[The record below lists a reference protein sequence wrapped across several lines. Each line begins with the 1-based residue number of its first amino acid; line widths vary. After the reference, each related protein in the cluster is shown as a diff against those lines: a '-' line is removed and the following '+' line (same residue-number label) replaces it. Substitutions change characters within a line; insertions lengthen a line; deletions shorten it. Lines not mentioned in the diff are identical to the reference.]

1 MTDRRRN
8 AFVLLVVL
16 ALLII
21 SGIVIAG
28 KPTRLGLDL
37 KGGVQLVYQGEPTPQ
52 VPKVTPEAI
61 DNAINTIRKR
71 TDALG
76 VSEPEIQRSANDQIT
91 IGLPDVKNVD
101 RAEQQV
107 GSTAQLQFYDWEPNI
122 YSGPNQLV
130 DPATAAQSSAPNNPI
145 FSLYQAVL
153 RASQSKPRA
162 EATDV
167 PAGGPDKAIVQKFN
181 GNQQQIRQYYDQ
193 RNDTTGDQYYLFA
206 PALKGQQPKLISG
219 PENSC
224 VSLLSDYTDKLSK
237 SGPKPAPRPVVNATQ
252 CRDQLSALGVAGPPQ
267 GSKILKVPKG
277 VIVIGAEATNGAKP
291 GAPPPGYFV
300 VEDDSAL
307 SGSDIRNPKEQT
319 DQAGAPNVTFE
330 FSGFGRKQ
338 FAATTKRIA
347 QRGAEQILPAG
358 TPPSQ
363 AAQLADQRFA
373 ITLDNQLIS
382 LATVDFHDNPDGIDG
397 RTGAEINN
405 IGSASQARDL
415 AQNLRI
421 GALPINL
428 KLISKTQVSST
439 LGKQALHQ
447 GLIAGAVGLA
457 LTLIFLLSFYRVLG
471 LVAALGLVIYA
482 VILFALVK
490 LIPITMTLP
499 GIAGLIL
506 TLGVAA
512 DANIVIFERIKEEA
526 RGGASIPRAISQG
539 YGKALKAIID
549 ANVVTIGVAFILF
562 MLATSSV
569 KGFAFTLLVGTL
581 VSLFTAVLATSAIL
595 GSLARTSLLRS
606 KHALAAG
613 KERIRWHFDFM
624 GKSKWFFSMSGLIL
638 CAGAL
643 AIAGLGVNFGI
654 DFESGTRVTTPVEK
668 AASVAQ
674 VRNALAPLGY
684 GDAKIQQV
692 KDKQL
697 GAHVFQITVK
707 KLPPNKVNQVR
718 NALDQKFGVV
728 RANFSA
734 DSVGPTFGAQIAKT
748 AIIAIIASLVLISL
762 YIGLRFEFK
771 FAVPVLIALAHDLLI
786 TAGVYALFQREVTAD
801 TVAALLTILGYSLYD
816 TIIVF
821 DRIRENV
828 PRMPRA
834 TFSQIVNRSM
844 AEVLTRSLATSF
856 STLLPILAL
865 MIFGGQTL
873 QDFGFALLVGVASGA
888 YSSIFIAGPV
898 LVHWK
903 EREPVYVRRRQLALE
918 DFGGVVPAY
927 APGTFGG
934 EQAGE
939 VVETPARR
947 PTRPQRPG
955 QRPGRRVG
963 TPTRGNGPGDGARA
977 GTAVEAPPPVEA
989 PEPEEIEET
998 PVAEEPQE
1006 VKEPQ
1011 TTDGRDDADGADG
1024 ADRADGADDA
1034 DAQSSVSST
1043 AGPNRPRK
1051 KQQQQRRRKRHGR
1064 R

>member
-1 MTDRRRN
+1 MTSSRRN

-16 ALLII
+16 ALVLISGLII
-21 SGIVIAG
+21 TT

-37 KGGVQLVYQGEPTPQ
+37 KGGVQLIYQGEPTPQ

-61 DNAINTIRKR
+61 DNAISTIRKR

-76 VSEPEIQRSANDQIT
+76 VSEPEIQRSADNQIS
-91 IGLPDVKNVD
+91 IGLPDVKNVA

-122 YSGPNQLV
+122 YEGPNKLV
-130 DPATAAQSSAPNNPI
+130 DPNTAASNNAPNSPI

-153 RASQSKPRA
+153 RGSKSLPRA
-162 EATDV
+162 EPTDV
-167 PAGGPDKAIVQKFN
+167 PAGGPDPAIVQKFN
-181 GNQQQIRQYYDQ
+181 GNQQQIQQYYDQ
-193 RNDTTGDQYYLFA
+193 KNDTSGDKYYLFGPS
-206 PALKGQQPKLISG
+206 PAKNQNPKLITG
-219 PENSC
+219 PESSC
-224 VSLLSDYTDKLSK
+224 QELLSDYTDKLAK
-237 SGPKPAPRPVVNATQ
+237 GGPKPGPRQFDKNTVCAS
-252 CRDQLSALGVAGPPQ
+252 QLGALGSAGPPA
-267 GSKILKVPKG
+267 GSRILKVPKG
-277 VIVIGAEATNGAKP
+277 VVIIGAEGTKGAKP
-291 GAPPPGYFV
+291 GTPPPGYFV
-300 VEDDSAL
+300 LEDDSSL
-307 SGSDIRNPKEQT
+307 SGSDIKNPKQQT
-319 DQAGAPNVTFE
+319 DQAGAPDVTFE

-347 QRGAEQILPAG
+347 QRGANQLLAPG
-358 TPPSQ
+358 TPP
-363 AAQLADQRFA
+363 ANADQRFA
-373 ITLDNQLIS
+373 ITLDNQIVS
-382 LATVDFHDNPDGIDG
+382 LATVDFRDNPDGIDG

-405 IGSASQARDL
+405 IGSIQDANDL
-415 AQNLRI
+415 ARNLRI

-457 LTLIFLLSFYRVLG
+457 LTLIFLLFFYRVLG
-471 LVAALGLVIYA
+471 LVAAGGLVIYGILLYA
-482 VILFALVK
+482 VIK
-490 LIPITMTLP
+490 LIPITLTLP
-499 GIAGLIL
+499 GIAGMIL

-512 DANIVIFERIKEEA
+512 DANIVIFERIKEEV

-595 GSLARTSLLRS
+595 GSLAKTRVLRS

-624 GKSKWFFSMSGLIL
+624 GKSKWFFAMSGAII

-654 DFESGTRVTTPVEK
+654 DFESGTRITTPVQQT
-668 AASVAQ
+668 ANVTA
-674 VRNALAPLGY
+674 VRNAIAPLGY

-692 KDKQL
+692 QDKQL
-697 GAHVFQITVK
+697 GQHVFQITVK
-707 KLPPNKVNQVR
+707 KLPPNKVITVE
-718 NALDQKFGVV
+718 NALDQKLGVV

-748 AIIAIIASLVLISL
+748 ALIAIIASLVLISL
-762 YIGLRFEFK
+762 YIALRFEFK

-786 TAGVYALFQREVTAD
+786 TTGVYALFQREVTAD
-801 TVAALLTILGYSLYD
+801 TVAALLTILGFSLYD

-844 AEVLTRSLATSF
+844 AEVLTRSLATTL

-865 MIFGGQTL
+865 LAFGGQTL
-873 QDFGFALLVGVASGA
+873 KDFGFALLVGVASGA
-888 YSSIFIAGPV
+888 YSSIFIASPV
-898 LVHWK
+898 LTHWK

-934 EQAGE
+934 EQEGE
-939 VVETPARR
+939 VVETPARGAPEQRQRLGRAGR
-947 PTRPQRPG
+947 PSARP
-955 QRPGRRVG
+955 V
-963 TPTRGNGPGDGARA
+963 RGNGPGDGGSRA
-977 GTAVEAPPPVEA
+977 GTAVEEPPAVE
-989 PEPEEIEET
+989 PDEIQEIEE
-998 PVAEEPQE
+998 PASAGAEDRP
-1006 VKEPQ
+1006 
-1011 TTDGRDDADGADG
+1011 DGNGTDGADG
-1024 ADRADGADDA
+1024 ADRKDGKDREDD
-1034 DAQSSVSST
+1034 QSATSST
-1043 AGPNRPRK
+1043 GPSQPRK
-1051 KQQQQRRRKRHGR
+1051 KQQQQQQRRRKRHGR

>member
-1 MTDRRRN
+1 MTSSRRN

-16 ALLII
+16 ALVLLSALII
-21 SGIVIAG
+21 TT

-37 KGGVQLVYQGEPTPQ
+37 KGGVQLIYQGEPTPQ
-52 VPKVTPEAI
+52 VPKVTPESI
-61 DNAINTIRKR
+61 DNAISTIRKR

-76 VSEPEIQRSANDQIT
+76 VSEPEIQRSADNQIS
-91 IGLPDVKNVD
+91 IGLPDVKNVA

-122 YSGPNQLV
+122 YEGPNKLV
-130 DPATAAQSSAPNNPI
+130 DPNTAASNNAPNSPI

-153 RASQSKPRA
+153 RGSKSLPRA
-162 EATDV
+162 EPTDI
-167 PAGGPDKAIVQKFN
+167 PAGGADPAIVQKFG
-181 GNQQQIRQYYDQ
+181 GNQQKIEQYYDQ
-193 RNDTTGDQYYLFA
+193 KNDTSGDKYYLFGPA
-206 PALKGQQPKLISG
+206 PGKNQNPKLITG
-219 PENSC
+219 PEGTC
-224 VSLLSDYTDKLSK
+224 QELLSTYSDKLGKGS
-237 SGPKPAPRPVVNATQ
+237 PKPAPRPVTKGTQ
-252 CRDQLSALGVAGPPQ
+252 CSDELTALGVAGPPA
-267 GSKILKVPKG
+267 GSTVLKVPKG
-277 VIVIGAEATNGAKP
+277 VVIIGAAATKGAPP
-291 GAPPPGYFV
+291 GAAPPGYFV

-307 SGSDIRNPKEQT
+307 SGSDIKNPKQQT
-319 DQAGAPNVTFE
+319 DQAGAPDVTFE

-347 QRGAEQILPAG
+347 QRGASQLLPPG
-358 TPPSQ
+358 TPP
-363 AAQLADQRFA
+363 ANADQRFA
-373 ITLDNQLIS
+373 ITLDNQIVS
-382 LATVDFHDNPDGIDG
+382 LATVDFRDNPDGIDG

-405 IGSASQARDL
+405 IGSIQDANDL
-415 AQNLRI
+415 ARNLRI

-447 GLIAGAVGLA
+447 GLVAGAVGLA

-471 LVAALGLVIYA
+471 LVAAGGLVIYG
-482 VILFALVK
+482 ILLYALIK
-490 LIPITMTLP
+490 LIPITLTLP
-499 GIAGLIL
+499 GIAGMIL

-512 DANIVIFERIKEEA
+512 DANIVIFERIKEEV

-595 GSLARTSLLRS
+595 GSLARTRVLRS

-624 GKSKWFFSMSGLIL
+624 GNSKWFFAMSGAII

-654 DFESGTRVTTPVEK
+654 DFESGTRITTPVQQ
-668 AASVAQ
+668 AASVND
-674 VRNALAPLGY
+674 VRNAISPLGY

-692 KDKQL
+692 QDKQL
-697 GAHVFQITVK
+697 GQHVFQITVK
-707 KLPPNKVNQVR
+707 QLPPNKVNRVE
-718 NALDQKFGVV
+718 NALDQKLGVV

-748 AIIAIIASLVLISL
+748 ALIAIIASLVLISL
-762 YIGLRFEFK
+762 YIALRFEFK
-771 FAVPVLIALAHDLLI
+771 YAVPVLIALAHDLLI
-786 TAGVYALFQREVTAD
+786 TTGVYALFQREVTAD
-801 TVAALLTILGYSLYD
+801 TVAALLTILGFSLYD

-844 AEVLTRSLATSF
+844 AEVLTRSLATSL
-856 STLLPILAL
+856 STLLPIIAL
-865 MIFGGQTL
+865 LVFGGQTL
-873 QDFGFALLVGVASGA
+873 KDFGFALLVGVASGA

-898 LVHWK
+898 LMHWK

-934 EQAGE
+934 DQDGG
-939 VVETPARR
+939 VVETPARAPEQRQRLGRAGR
-947 PTRPQRPG
+947 PSARP
-955 QRPGRRVG
+955 V
-963 TPTRGNGPGDGARA
+963 RGNGPGDAPARA
-977 GTAVEAPPPVEA
+977 GTAVEEPPAIEPAE
-989 PEPEEIEET
+989 PEEVEEIEEPT
-998 PVAEEPQE
+998 TTSAEDSSGGNGP
-1006 VKEPQ
+1006 
-1011 TTDGRDDADGADG
+1011 DDADGADRTDG
-1024 ADRADGADDA
+1024 QDRP
-1034 DAQSSVSST
+1034 SST
-1043 AGPNRPRK
+1043 TSTTGPNQPRK
-1051 KQQQQRRRKRHGR
+1051 KQQQQQRRRKRHGR